1 MILAFLY
8 SCNFI
13 LVQIAFG
20 VGCFFALILL
30 GKKGLI
36 SLSKTLTVTGDC
48 CNWDEKQDCT
58 CMLAISDRFWST
70 IFLSCFVLPAASM
83 LWMQVEGWTLLSIKK
98 LNGEDQLPSHLP
110 RDQSDCHGTR
120 QSRKQAAH
128 GLHVKEIVWDRFFP
142 FCLPPFFLSLYF
154 CGRDSESMEGIPNWL
169 TITEGTSHH
178 CIAHTL
184 QYHYCSSLIEELF
197 QLFQ

>member
-1 MILAFLY
+1 MILAFLN

-13 LVQIAFG
+13 LVRIAFG
-20 VGCFFALILL
+20 VFLLVGFFLWSFL

-48 CNWDEKQDCT
+48 CNRDEKQDCT

-70 IFLSCFVLPAASM
+70 IFLSCFVLPAASV

-110 RDQSDCHGTR
+110 RDQSDCYRTW
-120 QSRKQAAH
+120 QSRKKAAH
-128 GLHVKEIVWDRFFP
+128 GLHVKEIGWEIFP
-142 FCLPPFFLSLYF
+142 FLPPSFLSHPFVLWLFWFFWVFFLEQTVKTWK
-154 CGRDSESMEGIPNWL
+154 ESQTDWP
-169 TITEGTSHH
+169 
-178 CIAHTL
+178 
-184 QYHYCSSLIEELF
+184 
-197 QLFQ
+197 